1 MTEATNSRLPHEPG
15 AEASLLVPG
24 HGVFKTFPVARQT
37 NRHSLQHIVA
47 EVKLYRRDA
56 FLEDLAVL
64 LEELIVLY
72 SFPLQ
77 LFSLDNVEL

>member
-1 MTEATNSRLPHEPG
+1 MTETANPRLAQEPG

-24 HGVFKTFPVARQT
+24 HGVFKTFPVVRQT
-37 NRHSLQHIVA
+37 NRYSLQLIVA
-47 EVKLYRRDA
+47 EVKLYCLDTL
-56 FLEDLAVL
+56 LEYLAVL
-64 LEELIVLY
+64 LEELIVIY